1 MVFILWLSIVQPL
14 NQCFHFLETELVY
27 HDHLS
32 LSALLQYLILDK
44 CMLAHIWKNFL
55 YRISQ
60 YLNSYLF
67 GSECV

>member
-32 LSALLQYLILDK
+32 MSALLQYLILDK
-44 CMLAHIWKNFL
+44 CMLAHI
-55 YRISQ
+55 
-60 YLNSYLF
+60 
-67 GSECV
+67 